1 MVLLKPAAFDLYKQQ
16 NQLLFRKYMDT
27 TTVSARITEL
37 ITQKEFEVGRNT
49 EKRKVKAVIGDA
61 LNTVFAINGF
71 HEQHLDTQR
80 ETLTNLIEC
89 YYCRFVDGDV
99 DERCTYFQKV
109 LTFAHTIRCKVK
121 YDKTIRKLLVIMK
134 ERNRVFEALTAT
146 YQMESTDSRMENCLS
161 ELLMLVND
169 IKHSLFYTLGL

>member
-1 MVLLKPAAFDLYKQQ
+1 M
-16 NQLLFRKYMDT
+16 
-27 TTVSARITEL
+27 
-37 ITQKEFEVGRNT
+37 
-49 EKRKVKAVIGDA
+49 
-61 LNTVFAINGF
+61 FAINGF

-134 ERNRVFEALTAT
+134 ERNRVFEALTVT

-169 IKHSLFYTLGL
+169 IKQCTRRLKADGIEQIPDAKHMSESTDVKPTCGTLMMA